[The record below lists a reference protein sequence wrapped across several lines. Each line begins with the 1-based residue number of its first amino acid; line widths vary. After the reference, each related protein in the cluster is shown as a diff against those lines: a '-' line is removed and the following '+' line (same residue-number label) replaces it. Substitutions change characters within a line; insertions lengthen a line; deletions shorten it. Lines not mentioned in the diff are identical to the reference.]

1 MYDLPG
7 KPGGPINP
15 GGPMSPLSPLS
26 PGGPFVKDTQKKR
39 NANYVCSLRV
49 ISMNLSSTFPNELPD
64 ILASLV
70 DLFIAMHK
78 MKKNQKI
85 LCLNEININKIQNDD
100 FAKKNLK
107 YSEFPEKKL

>member
-78 MKKNQKI
+78 MKKI
-85 LCLNEININKIQNDD
+85 RR
-100 FAKKNLK
+100 F
-107 YSEFPEKKL
+107 FV